1 MSGSSSFLVGGG
13 RAEAEVE
20 GEADAEVAAALKAR
34 SRSSSS
40 SFFSCPVSVV
50 EEVATRAEEVDEEE
64 ERREPARLRT
74 GAAVGGKP
82 RG

>member
-1 MSGSSSFLVGGG
+1 MSGSSSFLLGGG
-13 RAEAEVE
+13 RAEAE
-20 GEADAEVAAALKAR
+20 AEAALKAR

-40 SFFSCPVSVV
+40 SFFSRPVSVAD
-50 EEVATRAEEVDEEE
+50 EVAAGVEDADEEE
-64 ERREPARLRT
+64 ERSEPARLRT

>member
-1 MSGSSSFLVGGG
+1 MSGSSSFLLGGG
-13 RAEAEVE
+13 RAEAEA
-20 GEADAEVAAALKAR
+20 EADVVLKAR

-40 SFFSCPVSVV
+40 SFFSWPVSVA
-50 EEVATRAEEVDEEE
+50 EEAAVAAGAEEVDEEDD
-64 ERREPARLRT
+64 RSEPARLRT